1 MNIPIGMQST
11 QQKHIVATEDSDRP
25 LVTSGMH
32 KLIPYEISDVFA
44 IKAKD
49 DGKVI
54 NIDEEAGLL
63 LVEYKNGKQDL
74 FDISP
79 YMNKNSTG
87 GFYTLQPMEVIVKE
101 GKNFSKGDILAKNNK
116 FFDGKDQ
123 GDISY
128 NIGTLAKISLTQTD
142 GTYEDSSMVTS
153 TLSKRMATRIN
164 MKKVVTMGAKAN
176 LQYIVTEGQE
186 VKTGDPLVIFE
197 NQFDDTSVNDLLD
210 SIGDQF
216 QEEIQDLTNKTVK
229 SKYTGV
235 ITKIRV
241 YYNNDINEYSNSLK
255 KLINRLEKNSK
266 VRSDAIKN
274 NSKNLYNGLPINLDV
289 SQIQKTDLGK
299 INGEEFDGI
308 MFEIF
313 TEYNDELSVGDK
325 ISFNTALKTVVSDVF
340 PKGEEPYSEFRPDE
354 EISAFLSSLSVISR
368 MTTDAFSLML
378 SNKALIELKRS
389 IEEIIKE

>member
-1 MNIPIGMQST
+1 
-11 QQKHIVATEDSDRP
+11 
-25 LVTSGMH
+25 
-32 KLIPYEISDVFA
+32 
-44 IKAKD
+44 
-49 DGKVI
+49 
-54 NIDEEAGLL
+54 
-63 LVEYKNGKQDL
+63 
-74 FDISP
+74 
-79 YMNKNSTG
+79 
-87 GFYTLQPMEVIVKE
+87 
-101 GKNFSKGDILAKNNK
+101 
-116 FFDGKDQ
+116 
-123 GDISY
+123 
-128 NIGTLAKISLTQTD
+128 
-142 GTYEDSSMVTS
+142 MVTS

>member
-1 MNIPIGMQST
+1 
-11 QQKHIVATEDSDRP
+11 
-25 LVTSGMH
+25 
-32 KLIPYEISDVFA
+32 
-44 IKAKD
+44 
-49 DGKVI
+49 
-54 NIDEEAGLL
+54 
-63 LVEYKNGKQDL
+63 
-74 FDISP
+74 
-79 YMNKNSTG
+79 
-87 GFYTLQPMEVIVKE
+87 
-101 GKNFSKGDILAKNNK
+101 
-116 FFDGKDQ
+116 
-123 GDISY
+123 
-128 NIGTLAKISLTQTD
+128 
-142 GTYEDSSMVTS
+142 MVTS

-241 YYNNDINEYSNSLK
+241 YYNNDIDEYSNSLK

-325 ISFNTALKTVVSDVF
+325 IKSFIYVNT
-340 PKGEEPYSEFRPDE
+340 
-354 EISAFLSSLSVISR
+354 
-368 MTTDAFSLML
+368 FS
-378 SNKALIELKRS
+378 K
-389 IEEIIKE
+389 